1 MGALPAHSVPER
13 AADPFVGFP
22 SGLPA
27 LVRWPQLQRD
37 RLEAVTKVDTN
48 AMRRHN
54 EMNKKMVQPVK
65 KAMIKAILHKNIKEL
80 QGLRPFALWLR
91 LGLVDE
97 EHGYHSCLHAVHDVC
112 ERFLIASRLTSTT
125 TGSILTSDWDHK
137 DG

>member
-13 AADPFVGFP
+13 ATDPFVGFP

-37 RLEAVTKVDTN
+37 RLEAVMKVDTN
-48 AMRRHN
+48 AMRRQN

-80 QGLRPFALWLR
+80 LCTRSSAIR
-91 LGLVDE
+91 
-97 EHGYHSCLHAVHDVC
+97 AV
-112 ERFLIASRLTSTT
+112 ASPTTS
-125 TGSILTSDWDHK
+125 
-137 DG
+137 